1 MSFTWVPYYK
11 EFAEKLLQ
19 YQENRTNLCRLIY
32 DHEDELLIN
41 YLHDEGGKDD
51 RFTDIDPF
59 TTFGLFNRGISMK
72 NRVSSAALFKRLLN
86 ISADVPSDFDGV
98 PILNNQK
105 SHFFGFRPDRKPDD
119 IENLWRLFVKV
130 VKKEDFENE
139 YNALLGQFLI
149 GVNITMALFW
159 VRPEDFLAFD
169 SSNRAYMKAR
179 YGIVLPNRVPAYSAY
194 MSILNDIKK
203 KMKEGV
209 IKEKTFCELSANAYN
224 GALNGV
230 GQTRYDDIVGIWRR
244 RKNIVLHGAPGTG
257 KTYDVPELAV
267 RLCDP
272 RFMSKGR
279 NREEIVNRYNQLKDD
294 GRLMFTTFHQSLDYE
309 DWIEGLRPVVN
320 EASQVTYEIENGVFK
335 RLCEAAERSK
345 LEGNQYGISSES
357 DVWKVSLKRT
367 GDNDVRKDCMEKGY
381 IRIGWDEYGTDIS
394 DETDGSSRNDKG
406 KKILDAYINRMKVGD
421 IVMSCYSSK
430 EIDAIGVITDDYRY
444 DESLPAYKRIRPV
457 HWLIK
462 GKRENIVETNGG
474 KEMVESTVYR
484 LKSIHVEDVEAIL
497 EKYGVF
503 IEQKEDDKPYVMV
516 IDELNRGNVSKV
528 FGELITLLEAD
539 KRKGSKNEESVK
551 LPYSK
556 KTFHV
561 PDNVYL
567 IATMNTADRSLGSL
581 DYAIRR
587 RFAFITERPIGLA
600 GDRFNAEL
608 FEKVSRLFVK
618 NFDEYKA
625 SGWDATMRLL
635 PADTLCDEYKPEDV
649 WIGHSYFLM
658 RDEEGVDNTR
668 ERILY
673 ELIPLL
679 EEYVRDGVLT
689 ADAQAVI
696 DELYKQATAS

>member
-19 YQENRTNLCRLIY
+19 YQENRADLCRLIY
-32 DHEDELLIN
+32 DYEDELLIN

-59 TTFGLFNRGISMK
+59 TTFGLFNRGISKK
-72 NRVSSAALFKRLLN
+72 NRASSAALFKRLLN

-105 SHFFGFRPDRKPDD
+105 SHFFGFRQDRKPDD

-169 SSNRAYMKAR
+169 SSNRAYMKRR
-179 YGIVLPNRVPAYSAY
+179 YGIVLPNRAPAYSAY

-203 KMKEGV
+203 KMKEDV

-224 GALNGV
+224 GALNGA

-257 KTYDVPELAV
+257 KTYDIPELAV

-272 RFMSKGR
+272 SFMSKGR
-279 NREEIVNRYNQLKDD
+279 SREEIVKRYNQLKDD
-294 GRLMFTTFHQSLDYE
+294 ERLTFTTFHQSLDYE

-320 EASQVTYEIENGVFK
+320 ETSQVTYEIENGVFK

-345 LEGNQYGISSES
+345 LDGNQYGISSES

-367 GDNDVRKDCMEKGY
+367 GDNDVRKDCMEKDY
-381 IRIGWDEYGTDIS
+381 IRIGWDEYGADLS

-406 KKILDAYINRMKVGD
+406 KKILDAYINKMKVGD

-430 EIDAIGVITDDYRY
+430 EIDAIGVITGEYRY

-484 LKSIHVEDVEAIL
+484 LKSIHVDDVEAIL

-503 IEQKEDDKPYVMV
+503 IEQKKDDKPYVMV

-556 KTFHV
+556 KSFHV

-587 RFAFITERPIGLA
+587 RFAFISERPIGLA
-600 GDRFNAEL
+600 DDRFNAEL

-618 NFDEYKA
+618 NFDAYKA

-635 PADTLCDEYKPEDV
+635 PAETLCDEYKPEDV

-658 RDEEGVDNTR
+658 QDEEGVDNSR

-689 ADAQAVI
+689 ADAQEVI
-696 DELYKQATAS
+696 DELYKQATA

>member
-19 YQENRTNLCRLIY
+19 YQEDRASLCRLIY

-59 TTFGLFNRGISMK
+59 TTFGLFNRGISKK

-98 PILNNQK
+98 PLLNNQK

-139 YNALLGQFLI
+139 YNVLLGQFLI

-169 SSNRAYMKAR
+169 SSNRAYMKGR
-179 YGIVLPNRVPAYSAY
+179 YGIVLPNRAPAYSAY

-203 KMKEGV
+203 KMKEGI

-224 GALNGV
+224 GAMNGA

-272 RFMSKGR
+272 RFMSNGR
-279 NREEIVNRYNQLKDD
+279 SREEIVNRYNQLKDD

-345 LEGNQYGISSES
+345 LEGNQYGISSDS

-367 GDNDVRKDCMEKGY
+367 GDNDVRKDCMENDY
-381 IRIGWDEYGTDIS
+381 IRIGWDEYGDDIP

-406 KKILDAYINRMKVGD
+406 KKILNAYINKMKVGD

-462 GKRENIVETNGG
+462 GKRENIVERNGG

-503 IEQKEDDKPYVMV
+503 IEQEKDDKPYVMV

-556 KTFHV
+556 KSFHV

-587 RFAFITERPIGLA
+587 RFAFIAERPIGLE

-635 PADTLCDEYKPEDV
+635 PADTLSDEYRPEDV

-673 ELIPLL
+673 EVIPLL

-689 ADAQAVI
+689 ADAQGVI
-696 DELYKQATAS
+696 DELYKQATA

>member
-11 EFAEKLLQ
+11 EFADKLLQ

-51 RFTDIDPF
+51 KITDIDPF

-98 PILNNQK
+98 PLLNNQK

-169 SSNRAYMKAR
+169 SSNRAYMKGR
-179 YGIVLPNRVPAYSAY
+179 YGIVLPNRAPAYSAY

-224 GALNGV
+224 GAMNGA

-279 NREEIVNRYNQLKDD
+279 SREEIVNRYNQLKDD
-294 GRLMFTTFHQSLDYE
+294 ERLTFTTFHQSLDYE

-367 GDNDVRKDCMEKGY
+367 GDNDVRKDCMEKDY
-381 IRIGWDEYGTDIS
+381 IRIGWDEYGDDIS
-394 DETDGSSRNDKG
+394 DETDDSSRNDKG
-406 KKILDAYINRMKVGD
+406 KKILNAYINEMKVGD

-430 EIDAIGVITDDYRY
+430 EIDAIGVITGDYRY

-503 IEQKEDDKPYVMV
+503 IEQEKDDKPYVMV

-556 KTFHV
+556 KSFHV

-587 RFAFITERPIGLA
+587 RFAFIAERPIGLED
-600 GDRFNAEL
+600 DRFNAEL

-635 PADTLCDEYKPEDV
+635 PADTLSDEYRPEDV

-658 RDEEGVDNTR
+658 QDEEGVDNTH

-696 DELYKQATAS
+696 DELYKQATA

>member
-19 YQENRTNLCRLIY
+19 YQENRADLCRLIY
-32 DHEDELLIN
+32 DYEDELLIN

-59 TTFGLFNRGISMK
+59 TTFGLFNRGISKK
-72 NRVSSAALFKRLLN
+72 NRASSAALFKRLLN

-105 SHFFGFRPDRKPDD
+105 SHFFGFRQDRKPDD

-169 SSNRAYMKAR
+169 SSNRAYMKGR
-179 YGIVLPNRVPAYSAY
+179 YGIVLPNRAPAYSAY

-203 KMKEGV
+203 KMKEDV

-224 GALNGV
+224 GALNGA
-230 GQTRYDDIVGIWRR
+230 GQTRYDDIVSIWRR

-257 KTYDVPELAV
+257 KTYDIPELAV

-272 RFMSKGR
+272 SFMSKGR
-279 NREEIVNRYNQLKDD
+279 NREEIVKRYNQLKDD
-294 GRLMFTTFHQSLDYE
+294 ERLTFTTFHQSLDYE
-309 DWIEGLRPVVN
+309 DWIEGLRPVVD
-320 EASQVTYEIENGVFK
+320 ETSQVTYEIEDGVFK

-345 LEGNQYGISSES
+345 LEGNQYGISSKS

-367 GDNDVRKDCMEKGY
+367 GDNDVRKDCMENGY
-381 IRIGWDEYGTDIS
+381 IRIGWDECGDDIS
-394 DETDGSSRNDKG
+394 DETDGSIRNDKG
-406 KKILDAYINRMKVGD
+406 KLILDAYINKMKVGD

-430 EIDAIGVITDDYRY
+430 EIDAIGVITGEYRY

-556 KTFHV
+556 KSFHV

-587 RFAFITERPIGLA
+587 RFAFIAERPIGLED
-600 GDRFNAEL
+600 DRFNAEL

-618 NFDEYKA
+618 NFDAYKA

-635 PADTLCDEYKPEDV
+635 PADTLSDEYKPEDV

-658 RDEEGVDNTR
+658 QDEEGVDNSR

-696 DELYKQATAS
+696 DELYKQATA

>member
-19 YQENRTNLCRLIY
+19 FQEDRASLCRLIY

-51 RFTDIDPF
+51 KFTDIDPF

-98 PILNNQK
+98 PLLNNQK

-169 SSNRAYMKAR
+169 SSNRAYMKGR
-179 YGIVLPNRVPAYSAY
+179 YGIVLPNRAPAYSAY

-224 GALNGV
+224 GAMNGA

-257 KTYDVPELAV
+257 KTYDVPELTV

-272 RFMSKGR
+272 SFMSNGR
-279 NREEIVNRYNQLKDD
+279 SREEIVNRYNQLKDD
-294 GRLMFTTFHQSLDYE
+294 GCLMFTTFHQSLDYE

-345 LEGNQYGISSES
+345 LVGNQYGITSES

-367 GDNDVRKDCMEKGY
+367 GDNDVRKDCMENDY
-381 IRIGWDEYGTDIS
+381 IRIGWDEYGDEIL
-394 DETDGSSRNDKG
+394 DETDDSSRNDKG
-406 KKILDAYINRMKVGD
+406 KQILNAYINEMKVGD

-430 EIDAIGVITDDYRY
+430 EIDAIGVITGDYRY
-444 DESLPAYKRIRPV
+444 DDSLPAYKRIRPV

-462 GKRENIVETNGG
+462 GKRENIVETNDG

-484 LKSIHVEDVEAIL
+484 LRSISVEDVEAIL

-503 IEQKEDDKPYVMV
+503 IEQEKDDKPYVMV

-539 KRKGSKNEESVK
+539 KRKGCKNEESVK

-556 KTFHV
+556 KSFHV

-587 RFAFITERPIGLA
+587 RFAFIAERPIGLED
-600 GDRFNAEL
+600 DRFNAEL

-673 ELIPLL
+673 EVIPLL

-689 ADAQAVI
+689 ADTQVVI
-696 DELYKQATAS
+696 DELYKQATA

>member
-19 YQENRTNLCRLIY
+19 YQENRVDLCRLIY

-51 RFTDIDPF
+51 KITDIDPF
-59 TTFGLFNRGISMK
+59 TTFGLFNRGISKK

-86 ISADVPSDFDGV
+86 ISAEVPSDFDGV
-98 PILNNQK
+98 PLLNNQK
-105 SHFFGFRPDRKPDD
+105 SHFFGFRPDRKPGD

-130 VKKEDFENE
+130 VKKENFENE

-169 SSNRAYMKAR
+169 SSNRAYMKER
-179 YGIVLPNRVPAYSAY
+179 YGIVLPNRAPAYSAY

-224 GALNGV
+224 RALNGAE
-230 GQTRYDDIVGIWRR
+230 QTRYDDIVGIWRR

-272 RFMSKGR
+272 RFMSNGR
-279 NREEIVNRYNQLKDD
+279 SREEIVNRYNQLKDD

-320 EASQVTYEIENGVFK
+320 ETSQVTYEIENGVFK

-345 LEGNQYGISSES
+345 LEGNQYGISPDA

-367 GDNDVRKDCMEKGY
+367 GDNDVRKDCMENDY
-381 IRIGWDEYGTDIS
+381 IRIGWDEYGDEIS
-394 DETDGSSRNDKG
+394 DETDWSICNGKG
-406 KKILDAYINRMKVGD
+406 KQILDAYVNKMKVGD

-444 DESLPAYKRIRPV
+444 DESLSAYKRIRPV

-484 LKSIHVEDVEAIL
+484 LRSISLGDVEAIL

-503 IEQKEDDKPYVMV
+503 IELEKDDKPYVMV

-556 KTFHV
+556 KSFHV

-587 RFAFITERPIGLA
+587 RFAFIAERPIGLED
-600 GDRFNAEL
+600 DRFNAEL

-673 ELIPLL
+673 EVIPLL

-689 ADAQAVI
+689 ADAQVVI
-696 DELYKQATAS
+696 DELYKQATA

>member
-19 YQENRTNLCRLIY
+19 YQEDRASLCRLIY

-59 TTFGLFNRGISMK
+59 TTFGLFNRGISKK

-98 PILNNQK
+98 PLLNNQK

-139 YNALLGQFLI
+139 YNVLLGQFLI

-169 SSNRAYMKAR
+169 SSNRAYMKGR
-179 YGIVLPNRVPAYSAY
+179 YGIVLPNRAPAYSAY

-203 KMKEGV
+203 KMKEGI

-224 GALNGV
+224 GAMNGA

-272 RFMSKGR
+272 RFMSNGR
-279 NREEIVNRYNQLKDD
+279 SREEIVKRYNQLKDD
-294 GRLMFTTFHQSLDYE
+294 GRLTFTTFHQSLDYE

-320 EASQVTYEIENGVFK
+320 ETSQVTYEIENGVFK

-345 LEGNQYGISSES
+345 LEGNQYGISPDA

-381 IRIGWDEYGTDIS
+381 IRIGWDAYGDDIS
-394 DETDGSSRNDKG
+394 DETDWSIRNEKG
-406 KKILDAYINRMKVGD
+406 KQILDAYVNKMKVGD

-474 KEMVESTVYR
+474 KEMVESTVYH
-484 LKSIHVEDVEAIL
+484 LNSISLEDVEAIL

-503 IEQKEDDKPYVMV
+503 IEQEKDDKPYVMV

-556 KTFHV
+556 KSFHV

-587 RFAFITERPIGLA
+587 RFAFIAERPIGLA
-600 GDRFNAEL
+600 DDRFNAEL

-658 RDEEGVDNTR
+658 QDEEGVDNTR

-696 DELYKQATAS
+696 DELYKQATA

>member
-19 YQENRTNLCRLIY
+19 YQENRLDLCRLIY

-51 RFTDIDPF
+51 KFTDIDPF
-59 TTFGLFNRGISMK
+59 TTFGLFNRGISKK

-98 PILNNQK
+98 PLLNNQK

-169 SSNRAYMKAR
+169 SSNRAYMKGR
-179 YGIVLPNRVPAYSAY
+179 YGIVLPNRAPAYSAY

-224 GALNGV
+224 GAMNGA

-257 KTYDVPELAV
+257 KTYDIPELAV

-272 RFMSKGR
+272 SFMSMGR
-279 NREEIVNRYNQLKDD
+279 SREEIVKRYNQLKDD
-294 GRLMFTTFHQSLDYE
+294 ERLTFTTFHQSLDYE

-320 EASQVTYEIENGVFK
+320 ETSQVTYEIEDGVFK

-345 LEGNQYGISSES
+345 LEGNQYGISPDA

-367 GDNDVRKDCMEKGY
+367 GDNDVRKDCMENGY
-381 IRIGWDEYGTDIS
+381 IRIGWDEYGDEIS

-406 KKILDAYINRMKVGD
+406 KKILNAYINKMKEGD

-484 LKSIHVEDVEAIL
+484 LKSISLEDVEAIL

-503 IEQKEDDKPYVMV
+503 IEQEKDDKPYVMV

-556 KTFHV
+556 KSFHV

-587 RFAFITERPIGLA
+587 RFAFISERPIGLVD
-600 GDRFNAEL
+600 DRFNAEL

-618 NFDEYKA
+618 NFDAYKA

-658 RDEEGVDNTR
+658 QDEEGVDNTR

-673 ELIPLL
+673 EVIPLL

-689 ADAQAVI
+689 ADAQVVI
-696 DELYKQATAS
+696 DKLYKQATA

>member
-1 MSFTWVPYYK
+1 M
-11 EFAEKLLQ
+11 
-19 YQENRTNLCRLIY
+19 CRLIY

-51 RFTDIDPF
+51 KITDIDPF
-59 TTFGLFNRGISMK
+59 TTFGLFNRGISKK
-72 NRVSSAALFKRLLN
+72 NRASSAALFKRLLN

-169 SSNRAYMKAR
+169 SSNRAYMKRR
-179 YGIVLPNRVPAYSAY
+179 YGIVLPNRAPAYSAY

-224 GALNGV
+224 GALNGAE
-230 GQTRYDDIVGIWRR
+230 QTRYDDIVGIWRR

-257 KTYDVPELAV
+257 KTYDIPELAV

-272 RFMSKGR
+272 SFMSKGR
-279 NREEIVNRYNQLKDD
+279 SREEIVKRYNQLKDD
-294 GRLMFTTFHQSLDYE
+294 ERLTFTTFHQSLDYE

-320 EASQVTYEIENGVFK
+320 ETSQVTYEIEDGVFK

-345 LEGNQYGISSES
+345 LEGNQYGISPDA

-381 IRIGWDEYGTDIS
+381 IRIGWDEYGADVS

-406 KKILDAYINRMKVGD
+406 KKILDAYVNKMKVGD

-430 EIDAIGVITDDYRY
+430 EIDAIGVITGDYRY

-484 LKSIHVEDVEAIL
+484 LKSIHVDDVKTIL

-503 IEQKEDDKPYVMV
+503 IEQEKDDKPYVMV

-556 KTFHV
+556 KSFHV

-587 RFAFITERPIGLA
+587 RFAFIAERPIGLA

-618 NFDEYKA
+618 NFDAYKA

-658 RDEEGVDNTR
+658 RDEEGVDNSR

-696 DELYKQATAS
+696 NELYKQATA

>member
-98 PILNNQK
+98 PLLNNQK
-105 SHFFGFRPDRKPDD
+105 SHFFGFRPDRKPGD

-130 VKKEDFENE
+130 VKQEDFENE

-169 SSNRAYMKAR
+169 SSNRAYMKRR
-179 YGIVLPNRVPAYSAY
+179 YGIVLPNRAPVYSAY

-224 GALNGV
+224 GALNGAEH
-230 GQTRYDDIVGIWRR
+230 TRYDDIVGIWRR

-257 KTYDVPELAV
+257 KTYDIPELAV

-272 RFMSKGR
+272 SFMSMGR
-279 NREEIVNRYNQLKDD
+279 SREEIVKRYNQLKDD
-294 GRLMFTTFHQSLDYE
+294 ERLTFTTFHQSLDYE
-309 DWIEGLRPVVN
+309 DWIEGLRPVVD
-320 EASQVTYEIENGVFK
+320 ETSQVTYEIEDGVFK

-345 LEGNQYGISSES
+345 LEGNQYGISPDA

-367 GDNDVRKDCMEKGY
+367 GDNDVRKDCMENDY
-381 IRIGWDEYGTDIS
+381 IRIGWDEYGDEIS
-394 DETDGSSRNDKG
+394 DETDGGSRNDKG
-406 KKILDAYINRMKVGD
+406 KKILNAYINKMKVGD

-430 EIDAIGVITDDYRY
+430 EIDAIGVIMDDYRY

-484 LKSIHVEDVEAIL
+484 LKSIHVDDVKTIL

-556 KTFHV
+556 KSFHV

-587 RFAFITERPIGLA
+587 RFAFIAERPIGLED
-600 GDRFNAEL
+600 DRFNAEL

-618 NFDEYKA
+618 NFDAYKA

-658 RDEEGVDNTR
+658 QDEEGVDNSR

-696 DELYKQATAS
+696 DELYKQATA

>member
-19 YQENRTNLCRLIY
+19 YQENRSDLCRLIY

-59 TTFGLFNRGISMK
+59 TTFGLFNRGISKK
-72 NRVSSAALFKRLLN
+72 NRASSAALFKRLLN

-169 SSNRAYMKAR
+169 SSNRAYMKRR
-179 YGIVLPNRVPAYSAY
+179 YGIVLPNRAPAYSAY

-224 GALNGV
+224 GALYGAE
-230 GQTRYDDIVGIWRR
+230 QTRYDDIVGIWRR

-257 KTYDVPELAV
+257 KTYDIPELAV

-272 RFMSKGR
+272 SFMSNGR
-279 NREEIVNRYNQLKDD
+279 SREEIVKRYNQLKDD
-294 GRLMFTTFHQSLDYE
+294 ERLTFTTFHQSLDYE
-309 DWIEGLRPVVN
+309 DWIEGLRPVVD
-320 EASQVTYEIENGVFK
+320 ETSQVTYEIEDGVFK

-345 LEGNQYGISSES
+345 LEGNQYGISPDA

-381 IRIGWDEYGTDIS
+381 IRIGWDEYGDDIS
-394 DETDGSSRNDKG
+394 DETDGSSRNEKG
-406 KKILDAYINRMKVGD
+406 KQILNAYINKMKVGD

-474 KEMVESTVYR
+474 KEMVESTVYH
-484 LKSIHVEDVEAIL
+484 LNSISLEDVEAIL

-503 IEQKEDDKPYVMV
+503 IEQEKDDKPYVMV

-556 KTFHV
+556 KSFHV

-587 RFAFITERPIGLA
+587 RFAFISERPIGLED
-600 GDRFNAEL
+600 DRFNTEL

-618 NFDEYKA
+618 NFDAYKA

-635 PADTLCDEYKPEDV
+635 PADTLSDEYKPEDV

-658 RDEEGVDNTR
+658 QDEEGVDTSR

-696 DELYKQATAS
+696 DELYKQATA

>member
-19 YQENRTNLCRLIY
+19 YQENRADLCRLIY
-32 DHEDELLIN
+32 DYEDELLIN

-59 TTFGLFNRGISMK
+59 TTFGLFNRGISKK
-72 NRVSSAALFKRLLN
+72 NRASSAALFKRLLN

-105 SHFFGFRPDRKPDD
+105 SHFFGFRQDRKPYD

-169 SSNRAYMKAR
+169 SSNRAYMKRR
-179 YGIVLPNRVPAYSAY
+179 YGIVLPNRAPVYSAY

-203 KMKEGV
+203 KMKEDV

-224 GALNGV
+224 GALNGA
-230 GQTRYDDIVGIWRR
+230 GQTRYDEIVGIWRR

-257 KTYDVPELAV
+257 KTYDIPELAV

-272 RFMSKGR
+272 SFMSKGR
-279 NREEIVNRYNQLKDD
+279 SREEIVKRYNQLKDD
-294 GRLMFTTFHQSLDYE
+294 ERLTFTTFHQSLDYE

-320 EASQVTYEIENGVFK
+320 ETSQVTYEIENGVFK

-345 LEGNQYGISSES
+345 LEGNQYGISPDA

-367 GDNDVRKDCMEKGY
+367 GDNDVRKDCMENDY
-381 IRIGWDEYGTDIS
+381 IRIGWDEYGDEIS
-394 DETDGSSRNDKG
+394 DETDGGNRNDKG
-406 KKILDAYINRMKVGD
+406 KKILNAYINKMKVGD

-430 EIDAIGVITDDYRY
+430 EIDAIGVITGEYRY

-556 KTFHV
+556 KSFHV

-587 RFAFITERPIGLA
+587 RFAFISERPIGLA
-600 GDRFNAEL
+600 DDRFNAEL

-635 PADTLCDEYKPEDV
+635 PADTLSDEYKPEDV

-658 RDEEGVDNTR
+658 QDEEGVDNSR

-696 DELYKQATAS
+696 DGLYKQATA

>member
-19 YQENRTNLCRLIY
+19 YQENRADLCRLIY
-32 DHEDELLIN
+32 DYEDELLIN

-59 TTFGLFNRGISMK
+59 TTFGLFNRGISKK
-72 NRVSSAALFKRLLN
+72 NRASSAALFKRLLN

-105 SHFFGFRPDRKPDD
+105 SHFFGFRQDRKPDD

-169 SSNRAYMKAR
+169 SSNRAYMKRR
-179 YGIVLPNRVPAYSAY
+179 YGIVLPNRAPVYSAY

-203 KMKEGV
+203 KMKEDV

-224 GALNGV
+224 GALNGAE
-230 GQTRYDDIVGIWRR
+230 QTRYDDIVGIWRR

-257 KTYDVPELAV
+257 KTYDIPELAV

-272 RFMSKGR
+272 SFMSKGR
-279 NREEIVNRYNQLKDD
+279 SREEIVKRYNQLKDD
-294 GRLMFTTFHQSLDYE
+294 ERLTFTTFHQSLDYE

-320 EASQVTYEIENGVFK
+320 ETSQVTYEIEDGVFK

-345 LEGNQYGISSES
+345 LEGNQYGISSKS

-367 GDNDVRKDCMEKGY
+367 GDNDVRKDCMENDY
-381 IRIGWDEYGTDIS
+381 IRIGWDEYGDDVS
-394 DETDGSSRNDKG
+394 DETDGSIRNDKG
-406 KKILDAYINRMKVGD
+406 KLILDAYINKMKVGD

-484 LKSIHVEDVEAIL
+484 LKSIHVDDVKTIL

-503 IEQKEDDKPYVMV
+503 IEQEKDDKPYVMV

-556 KTFHV
+556 KSFHV

-587 RFAFITERPIGLA
+587 RFAFISERPIGLA
-600 GDRFNAEL
+600 GDRFNTEL

-618 NFDEYKA
+618 NFDAYKA

-635 PADTLCDEYKPEDV
+635 PADTLSDEYKPEDV

-658 RDEEGVDNTR
+658 RDEEGVDNSR

-689 ADAQAVI
+689 ADAQEVI
-696 DELYKQATAS
+696 DELYKQATA

>member
-19 YQENRTNLCRLIY
+19 YQENRASLCRLIY

-98 PILNNQK
+98 PLLNNQK

-169 SSNRAYMKAR
+169 SSNRAYMKRR
-179 YGIVLPNRVPAYSAY
+179 YGIVLPNRAPAYSAY

-224 GALNGV
+224 GALNGAE
-230 GQTRYDDIVGIWRR
+230 QTRYDDIVGIWRR

-257 KTYDVPELAV
+257 KTYDIPELAV

-272 RFMSKGR
+272 SFMSKGR
-279 NREEIVNRYNQLKDD
+279 SREEIVKRYNQLKDD
-294 GRLMFTTFHQSLDYE
+294 ERLTFTTFHQSLDYE

-320 EASQVTYEIENGVFK
+320 ETSQVTYEIENGVFK

-345 LEGNQYGISSES
+345 LEGNQYGISSKS

-367 GDNDVRKDCMEKGY
+367 GDNDVRKDCMENDY
-381 IRIGWDEYGTDIS
+381 IRIGWDEYGDDVS
-394 DETDGSSRNDKG
+394 DETDGSIRNDKG
-406 KKILDAYINRMKVGD
+406 KLILDAYINKMKVGD

-462 GKRENIVETNGG
+462 GKRENIVERNGG
-474 KEMVESTVYR
+474 KEMVKSTVYH
-484 LKSIHVEDVEAIL
+484 LNSISLEDVEAIL

-556 KTFHV
+556 KSFHV

-587 RFAFITERPIGLA
+587 RFAFIAERPIGLA
-600 GDRFNAEL
+600 DDKFNAEL

-635 PADTLCDEYKPEDV
+635 PADTLSDEYRPEDV

-658 RDEEGVDNTR
+658 QDEEGVDNSR

-673 ELIPLL
+673 EVIPLL

-689 ADAQAVI
+689 ADAQVVI
-696 DELYKQATAS
+696 DELYKQATA

>member
-19 YQENRTNLCRLIY
+19 YQENRADLCRLIY
-32 DHEDELLIN
+32 DYEDELLIN

-59 TTFGLFNRGISMK
+59 TTFGLFNRGISKK
-72 NRVSSAALFKRLLN
+72 NRASSAALFKRLLN

-105 SHFFGFRPDRKPDD
+105 SHFFGFRQDRKPDD

-169 SSNRAYMKAR
+169 SSNRAYMKRR
-179 YGIVLPNRVPAYSAY
+179 YGIVLPNRAPVYSAY

-203 KMKEGV
+203 KMKEDV

-224 GALNGV
+224 GALNGA

-257 KTYDVPELAV
+257 KTYDIPELAV

-272 RFMSKGR
+272 SFMSKGR
-279 NREEIVNRYNQLKDD
+279 SREEIVKRYNQLKDD
-294 GRLMFTTFHQSLDYE
+294 ERLTFTTFHQSLDYE

-320 EASQVTYEIENGVFK
+320 ETSQVTYEIEDGVFK
-335 RLCEAAERSK
+335 NLCEAAERSK
-345 LEGNQYGISSES
+345 LEGNQYGISPDA
-357 DVWKVSLKRT
+357 DVWKVSLKQT
-367 GDNDVRKDCMEKGY
+367 GDNDVRKDCMENDY
-381 IRIGWDEYGTDIS
+381 IRIGWDEYGADIS
-394 DETDGSSRNDKG
+394 DETDGGSRNDKG
-406 KKILDAYINRMKVGD
+406 KKILNAYINNMKVGD

-430 EIDAIGVITDDYRY
+430 EIDAIGVITGKYRY

-462 GKRENIVETNGG
+462 GKRENIVERNDG

-484 LKSIHVEDVEAIL
+484 LRSISLGDVEAIL

-503 IEQKEDDKPYVMV
+503 IEQEKYDKPYVMV

-556 KTFHV
+556 KSFHV

-587 RFAFITERPIGLA
+587 RFAFIAERPIGLA
-600 GDRFNAEL
+600 DDRFNAEL

-658 RDEEGVDNTR
+658 QDEEGVDNTR

-689 ADAQAVI
+689 ADAQEVI
-696 DELYKQATAS
+696 DELYKQATA

>member
-98 PILNNQK
+98 PLLNNQK

-130 VKKEDFENE
+130 VKQEEFENE

-159 VRPEDFLAFD
+159 VRPEEFLAFD
-169 SSNRAYMKAR
+169 SSNRAYMKRR
-179 YGIVLPNRVPAYSAY
+179 YGIVLPNRAPAYSAY

-224 GALNGV
+224 GALNGAE
-230 GQTRYDDIVGIWRR
+230 QTRYDDIVGIWRR

-257 KTYDVPELAV
+257 KTYDIPELAV

-272 RFMSKGR
+272 SFMSKGR
-279 NREEIVNRYNQLKDD
+279 SREEIVKRYNQLKDD
-294 GRLMFTTFHQSLDYE
+294 ERLTFTTFHQSLDYE

-320 EASQVTYEIENGVFK
+320 ETSQVTYEIEDGVFK

-345 LEGNQYGISSES
+345 LEGNQYGISSKS

-367 GDNDVRKDCMEKGY
+367 GDNDVRKDCMENDY
-381 IRIGWDEYGTDIS
+381 IRIGWDEYGDDVS
-394 DETDGSSRNDKG
+394 DETDGSIRNDKG
-406 KKILDAYINRMKVGD
+406 KLILDAYINKMKVGD

-462 GKRENIVETNGG
+462 GKRENIVERNGG
-474 KEMVESTVYR
+474 KEMVESTVYH
-484 LKSIHVEDVEAIL
+484 LNSISLEDVEAIL

-503 IEQKEDDKPYVMV
+503 IEQEKDDKPYVMV

-556 KTFHV
+556 KSFHV

-587 RFAFITERPIGLA
+587 RFAFISERPIGLA
-600 GDRFNAEL
+600 DDRFNAEL

-618 NFDEYKA
+618 NFDAYKA

-658 RDEEGVDNTR
+658 QDEEGVDNSR

-696 DELYKQATAS
+696 DELYKQTTAS

>member
-19 YQENRTNLCRLIY
+19 YQEDRASLCRLIY

-98 PILNNQK
+98 PLLNNQK

-130 VKKEDFENE
+130 VKKENFENE

-169 SSNRAYMKAR
+169 SSNRAYMKRR
-179 YGIVLPNRVPAYSAY
+179 YGIVLPNRAPAYSAY

-224 GALNGV
+224 GALNGAE
-230 GQTRYDDIVGIWRR
+230 QTRYDDIVGIWRR

-257 KTYDVPELAV
+257 KTYDIPELAV

-272 RFMSKGR
+272 RFMSSGR
-279 NREEIVNRYNQLKDD
+279 SREEIVNRYNQLKDD

-345 LEGNQYGISSES
+345 LEGNQYGISSKS

-367 GDNDVRKDCMEKGY
+367 GDNDVRKDCMEKDY

-484 LKSIHVEDVEAIL
+484 LRSISLGDVEAIL

-556 KTFHV
+556 KSFHV

-587 RFAFITERPIGLA
+587 RFAFISERPIGLVD
-600 GDRFNAEL
+600 DRFNAEL

-618 NFDEYKA
+618 NFDAYKA

-635 PADTLCDEYKPEDV
+635 PADTLSDEYKPEDV

-658 RDEEGVDNTR
+658 QDEEGVDNSR

-696 DELYKQATAS
+696 DELYKQATA

>member
-19 YQENRTNLCRLIY
+19 YQEDRASLCRLIY
-32 DHEDELLIN
+32 GHEDELLIN

-59 TTFGLFNRGISMK
+59 TTFGLFNRGISKK

-98 PILNNQK
+98 PLLNNQK

-149 GVNITMALFW
+149 GVNITIALFW

-169 SSNRAYMKAR
+169 SSNRAYMKGR
-179 YGIVLPNRVPAYSAY
+179 YGIVLPNRAPAYSAY

-224 GALNGV
+224 GALNGA

-272 RFMSKGR
+272 RFMSNGR
-279 NREEIVNRYNQLKDD
+279 SREEIVNRYNQLKDD

-320 EASQVTYEIENGVFK
+320 EASQVTYEIEDGVFK

-345 LEGNQYGISSES
+345 LEGNQYGISPDA

-367 GDNDVRKDCMEKGY
+367 GDNDVRKDCMENDY
-381 IRIGWDEYGTDIS
+381 IRIGWDEYGDEIS
-394 DETDGSSRNDKG
+394 DETDGGNRNDKG
-406 KKILDAYINRMKVGD
+406 KKILNAYINKMKVGD

-430 EIDAIGVITDDYRY
+430 EIDAIGVITGEYRY

-556 KTFHV
+556 KSFHV

-587 RFAFITERPIGLA
+587 RFAFIAERPIGLED
-600 GDRFNAEL
+600 DRFNAEL

-618 NFDEYKA
+618 NFDAYKA

-635 PADTLCDEYKPEDV
+635 PADTLSDEYKPEDV

-658 RDEEGVDNTR
+658 QDEEGVDNSR

-696 DELYKQATAS
+696 DELYKQATA

>member
-105 SHFFGFRPDRKPDD
+105 SHFFGFRQDRKPGD

-169 SSNRAYMKAR
+169 SSNRAYMKER
-179 YGIVLPNRVPAYSAY
+179 YGIVLPNRAPAYSAY

-257 KTYDVPELAV
+257 KTYDIPELAV

-272 RFMSKGR
+272 RFMSNGR
-279 NREEIVNRYNQLKDD
+279 SREEIVNRYNQL
-294 GRLMFTTFHQSLDYE
+294 
-309 DWIEGLRPVVN
+309 
-320 EASQVTYEIENGVFK
+320 
-335 RLCEAAERSK
+335 
-345 LEGNQYGISSES
+345 
-357 DVWKVSLKRT
+357 KVSLKRT
-367 GDNDVRKDCMEKGY
+367 GDNDVRKDCMENDY

-406 KKILDAYINRMKVGD
+406 KQILDAYVNKMKVGD

-430 EIDAIGVITDDYRY
+430 EIDAIGVITGEYRY

-556 KTFHV
+556 KSFHV

-587 RFAFITERPIGLA
+587 RFAFIAERPIGLED
-600 GDRFNAEL
+600 DRFNAEL

-618 NFDEYKA
+618 NFDAYKA
-625 SGWDATMRLL
+625 SGWDASMRLL
-635 PADTLCDEYKPEDV
+635 PADTLSDEYRPEDV

-658 RDEEGVDNTR
+658 QDEEGVDNTR

-696 DELYKQATAS
+696 DELYKQATA

>member
-19 YQENRTNLCRLIY
+19 YQENRASLCRLIY

-98 PILNNQK
+98 PLLNNQK

-169 SSNRAYMKAR
+169 SSNRAYMKGR
-179 YGIVLPNRVPAYSAY
+179 YGIVLPNRAPAYSAY

-209 IKEKTFCELSANAYN
+209 IMEKTFCELSANAYN
-224 GALNGV
+224 GAMNGA

-257 KTYDVPELAV
+257 KTYDIPELAV

-272 RFMSKGR
+272 SFMSKGR
-279 NREEIVNRYNQLKDD
+279 NREEIFSRYNQLKDD
-294 GRLMFTTFHQSLDYE
+294 GRLTFTTFHQSLDYE

-345 LEGNQYGISSES
+345 LEGNQYGITSES

-367 GDNDVRKDCMEKGY
+367 GDNDVRKDCMENDY
-381 IRIGWDEYGTDIS
+381 IRIGWDEYGDEIS
-394 DETDGSSRNDKG
+394 DEKDDSSRNDKG
-406 KKILDAYINRMKVGD
+406 KQILNAYINEMKVGD

-430 EIDAIGVITDDYRY
+430 EIDAIGVITGDYRY
-444 DESLPAYKRIRPV
+444 DDSLPAYKRIRPV

-462 GKRENIVETNGG
+462 GKRENIVETNDG

-503 IEQKEDDKPYVMV
+503 IELEKDDKPYVMV

-556 KTFHV
+556 KSFHV

-587 RFAFITERPIGLA
+587 RFAFISERPIGLV

-618 NFDEYKA
+618 NFDAYKA

-658 RDEEGVDNTR
+658 QDEEGVDNSR

-696 DELYKQATAS
+696 DELYKQATA

>member
-19 YQENRTNLCRLIY
+19 YQENRLNLCRLIY

-51 RFTDIDPF
+51 KFTDIDPF
-59 TTFGLFNRGISMK
+59 TTFGLFNRGISKK
-72 NRVSSAALFKRLLN
+72 NRASSAALFKRLLN

-98 PILNNQK
+98 PLLNNQK

-169 SSNRAYMKAR
+169 SSNRAYMKGR
-179 YGIVLPNRVPAYSAY
+179 YGIVLPNRAPAYSAY

-224 GALNGV
+224 GALNGAE
-230 GQTRYDDIVGIWRR
+230 QTRYDDIVGIWRR

-257 KTYDVPELAV
+257 KTYDIPELAV

-272 RFMSKGR
+272 SFMSKGR
-279 NREEIVNRYNQLKDD
+279 SREEIVKRYNQLKDD
-294 GRLMFTTFHQSLDYE
+294 ERLTFTTFHQSLDYE

-320 EASQVTYEIENGVFK
+320 ETSQVTYEIEDGVFK

-345 LEGNQYGISSES
+345 LEGNQYGISSKS
-357 DVWKVSLKRT
+357 DVWKVSLKQT
-367 GDNDVRKDCMEKGY
+367 GDNDVRKDCMENDY
-381 IRIGWDEYGTDIS
+381 IRIGWDEYGDEIL
-394 DETDGSSRNDKG
+394 DETDGSSRNEKG
-406 KKILDAYINRMKVGD
+406 KLILDAYINKMKVGD

-430 EIDAIGVITDDYRY
+430 EIDAIGVITGDYRY

-462 GKRENIVETNGG
+462 GKRENIVETNDG
-474 KEMVESTVYR
+474 KEMVESTVYHLR
-484 LKSIHVEDVEAIL
+484 SISLGDVEAIL

-503 IEQKEDDKPYVMV
+503 IEQKEDDKPYIMV

-556 KTFHV
+556 KSFHV

-587 RFAFITERPIGLA
+587 RFAFIAERPIGLED
-600 GDRFNAEL
+600 DRFNAEL

-635 PADTLCDEYKPEDV
+635 PADTLSDEYRPEDV

-658 RDEEGVDNTR
+658 RDEKGVDNSH

-673 ELIPLL
+673 EVIPLL

-689 ADAQAVI
+689 ADAQGVI
-696 DELYKQATAS
+696 DELYKQATA

>member
-1 MSFTWVPYYK
+1 M
-11 EFAEKLLQ
+11 
-19 YQENRTNLCRLIY
+19 
-32 DHEDELLIN
+32 
-41 YLHDEGGKDD
+41 
-51 RFTDIDPF
+51 
-59 TTFGLFNRGISMK
+59 FNRGISTK
-72 NRVSSAALFKRLLN
+72 NRVSSAELFKRLLN

-105 SHFFGFRPDRKPDD
+105 SHFFGFRQDRKPGD

-169 SSNRAYMKAR
+169 SSNRAYMKER
-179 YGIVLPNRVPAYSAY
+179 YGIVLPNRAPAYSAY

-224 GALNGV
+224 GAMNGA

-272 RFMSKGR
+272 SFMSKGR

-294 GRLMFTTFHQSLDYE
+294 GRLTFTTFHQSLDYE

-367 GDNDVRKDCMEKGY
+367 GDNDVRKDCMEKDY
-381 IRIGWDEYGTDIS
+381 IRIGWDEYGDDIS
-394 DETDGSSRNDKG
+394 DETDDSSRNDKG
-406 KKILDAYINRMKVGD
+406 KKILNAYINEMKVGD

-462 GKRENIVETNGG
+462 GKRENIVERNGG
-474 KEMVESTVYR
+474 KEMVESTVYH
-484 LKSIHVEDVEAIL
+484 LNSISLEDVEAIL

-556 KTFHV
+556 KSFHV

-587 RFAFITERPIGLA
+587 RFAFISERPIGLED
-600 GDRFNAEL
+600 DRFNAEL

-618 NFDEYKA
+618 NFDAYKA

-635 PADTLCDEYKPEDV
+635 PADTLSDEYRPEDV

-658 RDEEGVDNTR
+658 QDEEGVDNTR

-673 ELIPLL
+673 EVIPLL

-696 DELYKQATAS
+696 DKLYKQATA

>member
-11 EFAEKLLQ
+11 EFAEKLLR
-19 YQENRTNLCRLIY
+19 YQEDRASLCRLIY

-59 TTFGLFNRGISMK
+59 TTFGLFNRGISKK
-72 NRVSSAALFKRLLN
+72 NRASSAALFKRLLN

-98 PILNNQK
+98 PLLNNQK
-105 SHFFGFRPDRKPDD
+105 SHFFGFRQDRKPGD

-169 SSNRAYMKAR
+169 SSNRAYMKGR
-179 YGIVLPNRVPAYSAY
+179 YGIVLPNRAPAYSAY

-224 GALNGV
+224 GALNGAE
-230 GQTRYDDIVGIWRR
+230 QTRYDDIVGIWRR

-257 KTYDVPELAV
+257 KTYDIPELAV

-272 RFMSKGR
+272 SFMSKGR
-279 NREEIVNRYNQLKDD
+279 SREEIVKRYNQLKDD
-294 GRLMFTTFHQSLDYE
+294 ERLTFTTFHQSLDYE
-309 DWIEGLRPVVN
+309 DWIEGLRPVVD
-320 EASQVTYEIENGVFK
+320 ETSQVTYEIEDGVFK

-345 LEGNQYGISSES
+345 LEGNQYGISPDA

-381 IRIGWDEYGTDIS
+381 IRIGWDEYGDEIS
-394 DETDGSSRNDKG
+394 DETDGGNRNDKG
-406 KKILDAYINRMKVGD
+406 KKILNAYINRMKVGD

-430 EIDAIGVITDDYRY
+430 EIDAIGVITGDYRY

-457 HWLIK
+457 RWLIK

-474 KEMVESTVYR
+474 KEMVESTVYH
-484 LKSIHVEDVEAIL
+484 LNSISLEDVEAIL

-503 IEQKEDDKPYVMV
+503 IELEKDDKPYVMV

-556 KTFHV
+556 KSFHV

-587 RFAFITERPIGLA
+587 RFAFIAERPIGLA
-600 GDRFNAEL
+600 DDRFNAEL

-635 PADTLCDEYKPEDV
+635 PADTLSDEYKPEDV

-658 RDEEGVDNTR
+658 RDEEGVDNSR

-696 DELYKQATAS
+696 DELYKQATA

>member
-19 YQENRTNLCRLIY
+19 YQEDRASLCRLIY

-169 SSNRAYMKAR
+169 SSNRSYMKGR
-179 YGIVLPNRVPAYSAY
+179 YGIVLPNRAPAYSAY

-224 GALNGV
+224 GAMNGA

-272 RFMSKGR
+272 RFMSNGR
-279 NREEIVNRYNQLKDD
+279 SREEIVNRYNQLKDD

-320 EASQVTYEIENGVFK
+320 ESSQVTYEIENGVFK

-345 LEGNQYGISSES
+345 LVGNQYGINSDS

-367 GDNDVRKDCMEKGY
+367 GDNDVRKDCMEKDY
-381 IRIGWDEYGTDIS
+381 IRIGWDEYGDDIS

-406 KKILDAYINRMKVGD
+406 KQILDAYVNKMKVGD

-430 EIDAIGVITDDYRY
+430 EIDAIGVITGDYRY

-503 IEQKEDDKPYVMV
+503 IEQEKDDKPYVMV

-556 KTFHV
+556 KSFHV

-587 RFAFITERPIGLA
+587 RFAFIAERPIGLED
-600 GDRFNAEL
+600 DRFNAEL

-635 PADTLCDEYKPEDV
+635 PADTLSDEYRPEDV

-658 RDEEGVDNTR
+658 QDEEGVDNSR

-696 DELYKQATAS
+696 DELYKQATA

>member
-1 MSFTWVPYYK
+1 
-11 EFAEKLLQ
+11 
-19 YQENRTNLCRLIY
+19 
-32 DHEDELLIN
+32 
-41 YLHDEGGKDD
+41 
-51 RFTDIDPF
+51 
-59 TTFGLFNRGISMK
+59 MK

-169 SSNRAYMKAR
+169 SSNRAYMKRR
-179 YGIVLPNRVPAYSAY
+179 YGIVLPNRAPAYSEY

-224 GALNGV
+224 GALNGAE
-230 GQTRYDDIVGIWRR
+230 QTRYDDIVGIWRR

-257 KTYDVPELAV
+257 KTYDIPELAV

-272 RFMSKGR
+272 SFMSMGR
-279 NREEIVNRYNQLKDD
+279 SREEIVNRYNQLKDD
-294 GRLMFTTFHQSLDYE
+294 ERLTFTTFHQSLDYE

-320 EASQVTYEIENGVFK
+320 ETSQVTYEIEDGVFK

-587 RFAFITERPIGLA
+587 RFAFIAERPIGLA

-696 DELYKQATAS
+696 DELYKQATA

>member
-11 EFAEKLLQ
+11 EFAEKLLR
-19 YQENRTNLCRLIY
+19 YQEDRASLCRLIY

-59 TTFGLFNRGISMK
+59 TTFGLFNRGISKK
-72 NRVSSAALFKRLLN
+72 NRASSAALFKRLLN

-98 PILNNQK
+98 PLLNNQK

-169 SSNRAYMKAR
+169 SSNRAYMKGR
-179 YGIVLPNRVPAYSAY
+179 YGIVLPNRAPAYSAY

-224 GALNGV
+224 GALNGA

-257 KTYDVPELAV
+257 KTYDIPELAV

-272 RFMSKGR
+272 SFMSKGR
-279 NREEIVNRYNQLKDD
+279 SREEIVKRYNQLKDD

-320 EASQVTYEIENGVFK
+320 EASQVTYEIEDGVFK

-367 GDNDVRKDCMEKGY
+367 GDNDVRKDCMEKDY
-381 IRIGWDEYGTDIS
+381 IRIGWDEYGDDIS
-394 DETDGSSRNDKG
+394 DETDGGIRNDKG
-406 KKILDAYINRMKVGD
+406 KQILDAYVNKMKVGD

-444 DESLPAYKRIRPV
+444 DDSLPAYKRIRPV

-484 LKSIHVEDVEAIL
+484 LKSIHVEDVETIL

-503 IEQKEDDKPYVMV
+503 IEQEKDDKPYVMV

-556 KTFHV
+556 KSFHV

-587 RFAFITERPIGLA
+587 RFAFIAERPIGLED
-600 GDRFNAEL
+600 DRFNAEL

-635 PADTLCDEYKPEDV
+635 PADTLSDEYKPEDV

-658 RDEEGVDNTR
+658 RDEEGVDNSR

-696 DELYKQATAS
+696 DELYKQATA

>member
-19 YQENRTNLCRLIY
+19 YQEDRASLCRLIY

-98 PILNNQK
+98 PLLNNQK

-130 VKKEDFENE
+130 VKKENFENE

-169 SSNRAYMKAR
+169 SSNRAYMKRR
-179 YGIVLPNRVPAYSAY
+179 YGIVLPNRAPAYSAY

-224 GALNGV
+224 GALNGAE
-230 GQTRYDDIVGIWRR
+230 QTRYDDIVGIWRR

-257 KTYDVPELAV
+257 KTYDIPELAV

-272 RFMSKGR
+272 SFMSNGR
-279 NREEIVNRYNQLKDD
+279 SREEIVKRYNQLKDD
-294 GRLMFTTFHQSLDYE
+294 ERLTFTTFHQSLDYE

-320 EASQVTYEIENGVFK
+320 ETSQVTYEIEDGVFK

-345 LEGNQYGISSES
+345 LEGNQYGISPDA

-367 GDNDVRKDCMEKGY
+367 GDNDVRKDCMENDY
-381 IRIGWDEYGTDIS
+381 IRIGWDEYGDEIS
-394 DETDGSSRNDKG
+394 DETDGGNRNDKG
-406 KKILDAYINRMKVGD
+406 KKILNAYINKMKVGD

-430 EIDAIGVITDDYRY
+430 EIDAIGVITGEYRY

-556 KTFHV
+556 KSFHV

-587 RFAFITERPIGLA
+587 RFAFIAERPIGLA
-600 GDRFNAEL
+600 DDRFNAEL

-618 NFDEYKA
+618 NFDAYKA

-635 PADTLCDEYKPEDV
+635 PADTLSDEYKPEDV

-658 RDEEGVDNTR
+658 QDEEGVDNTR

-696 DELYKQATAS
+696 DELYKQATA

>member
-19 YQENRTNLCRLIY
+19 YQENRASLCRLIY

-98 PILNNQK
+98 PLLNNQK

-169 SSNRAYMKAR
+169 SSNRAYMKGR
-179 YGIVLPNRVPAYSAY
+179 YGIVLPNRAPAYSAY

-209 IKEKTFCELSANAYN
+209 IMEKTFCELSANAYN
-224 GALNGV
+224 GAMNGA

-257 KTYDVPELAV
+257 KTYDIPELAV

-272 RFMSKGR
+272 SFMSMGR
-279 NREEIVNRYNQLKDD
+279 CREEIVNRYNQLKDD
-294 GRLMFTTFHQSLDYE
+294 GRLTFTTFHQSLDYE

-367 GDNDVRKDCMEKGY
+367 GDNDVRKDCMENDY
-381 IRIGWDEYGTDIS
+381 IRIGWDEYGDDIP
-394 DETDGSSRNDKG
+394 DETDGGNRNDKG
-406 KKILDAYINRMKVGD
+406 KQILNAYINEMKVGD

-556 KTFHV
+556 KSFHV

-587 RFAFITERPIGLA
+587 RFAFIAERPIGLED
-600 GDRFNAEL
+600 DRFNAEL

-618 NFDEYKA
+618 NFDAYKA

-635 PADTLCDEYKPEDV
+635 PADTLSDEYKPEDV

-658 RDEEGVDNTR
+658 QDEEGVDNSR

-696 DELYKQATAS
+696 DELYKQATA

>member
-19 YQENRTNLCRLIY
+19 YQENRLNLCRLIY

-51 RFTDIDPF
+51 KFTDIDPF

-72 NRVSSAALFKRLLN
+72 NRASSAALFKRLLN

-98 PILNNQK
+98 PLLNNQK
-105 SHFFGFRPDRKPDD
+105 SHFFGFRPDRKPGD

-169 SSNRAYMKAR
+169 SSNRAYMKGR
-179 YGIVLPNRVPAYSAY
+179 YGIVLPNRAPAYSAY

-203 KMKEGV
+203 KMKEDV

-224 GALNGV
+224 GALNGA

-257 KTYDVPELAV
+257 KTYDIPELAV

-272 RFMSKGR
+272 SFMSKGR
-279 NREEIVNRYNQLKDD
+279 SREEIVKRYNQLKDD
-294 GRLMFTTFHQSLDYE
+294 ERLTFTTFHQSLDYE

-320 EASQVTYEIENGVFK
+320 ETSQVTYEIEDGVFK

-345 LEGNQYGISSES
+345 LEGNQYGISPDA

-381 IRIGWDEYGTDIS
+381 IRIGWDEYGDDIS

-406 KKILDAYINRMKVGD
+406 KKILNAYINKMKVGD

-430 EIDAIGVITDDYRY
+430 EIDAIGVITGEYWY

-484 LKSIHVEDVEAIL
+484 LKSIHVEDVKTIL

-503 IEQKEDDKPYVMV
+503 IEQEKDDKPYVMV

-556 KTFHV
+556 KSFHV

-587 RFAFITERPIGLA
+587 RFAFIAERPIGLV
-600 GDRFNAEL
+600 DNRFNAEL

-658 RDEEGVDNTR
+658 QDEEGVDNSR

-696 DELYKQATAS
+696 DELYKQATA

>member
-19 YQENRTNLCRLIY
+19 YQENRADLCRLIY
-32 DHEDELLIN
+32 DYEDELLIN

-59 TTFGLFNRGISMK
+59 TTFGLFNRGISKK
-72 NRVSSAALFKRLLN
+72 NRASSAALFKRLLN

-105 SHFFGFRPDRKPDD
+105 SHFFGFRQDRKPDD

-169 SSNRAYMKAR
+169 SSNRAYMKRR
-179 YGIVLPNRVPAYSAY
+179 YGIVLPNRAPVYSAY

-203 KMKEGV
+203 KMKEDV

-224 GALNGV
+224 GALNGAE
-230 GQTRYDDIVGIWRR
+230 QTRYDDIVGIWRR

-257 KTYDVPELAV
+257 KTYDIPELAV

-272 RFMSKGR
+272 SFMSKGR
-279 NREEIVNRYNQLKDD
+279 SREEIVKRYNQLKDD
-294 GRLMFTTFHQSLDYE
+294 ERLTFTTFHQSLDYE

-320 EASQVTYEIENGVFK
+320 ETSQVTYEIEDGVFK

-345 LEGNQYGISSES
+345 LEGNQYGISSKS

-367 GDNDVRKDCMEKGY
+367 GDNDVRKDCMENDN
-381 IRIGWDEYGTDIS
+381 IRIGWDEYGDDVS
-394 DETDGSSRNDKG
+394 DETDGSIRNDKG
-406 KKILDAYINRMKVGD
+406 KLILDAYINKMKVGD

-462 GKRENIVETNGG
+462 GKRENIVERNGG

-484 LKSIHVEDVEAIL
+484 LRSISLGDVEAIL

-503 IEQKEDDKPYVMV
+503 IEQEKDDKPYVMV

-556 KTFHV
+556 KSFHV

-587 RFAFITERPIGLA
+587 RFAFIAERPIGLA
-600 GDRFNAEL
+600 DNRFNAEL

-658 RDEEGVDNTR
+658 QDEEGVDNTR

-673 ELIPLL
+673 EVIPLL

-696 DELYKQATAS
+696 DELYKQATA

>member
-19 YQENRTNLCRLIY
+19 FQEDRASLCRLIY

-105 SHFFGFRPDRKPDD
+105 SHFFGFRPDRKPGD

-169 SSNRAYMKAR
+169 SSNRAYMKRR
-179 YGIVLPNRVPAYSAY
+179 YGIVLPNRAPAYSAY

-203 KMKEGV
+203 KMKKGV
-209 IKEKTFCELSANAYN
+209 IKKKTFCELSANAYN
-224 GALNGV
+224 GALNGAE
-230 GQTRYDDIVGIWRR
+230 QTRYDDIVGISRR

-257 KTYDVPELAV
+257 KTYDIPELAV

-272 RFMSKGR
+272 SFMSKGR
-279 NREEIVNRYNQLKDD
+279 SREEIVKRYNQLKDD
-294 GRLMFTTFHQSLDYE
+294 ERLTFTTFHQSLDYE

-320 EASQVTYEIENGVFK
+320 ETSQVTYEIENGVFK

-345 LEGNQYGISSES
+345 LEGNQYGISSKS

-381 IRIGWDEYGTDIS
+381 IRIGWDEYGDDVS
-394 DETDGSSRNDKG
+394 DETDGSIRNDKG
-406 KKILDAYINRMKVGD
+406 KLILDAYINKMKVGD

-430 EIDAIGVITDDYRY
+430 EIDAIGVITGEYQY

-503 IEQKEDDKPYVMV
+503 IEQEKDDKPYVMV

-556 KTFHV
+556 KSFHV

-587 RFAFITERPIGLA
+587 RFAFIAERPIGLED
-600 GDRFNAEL
+600 DRFNAEL

-635 PADTLCDEYKPEDV
+635 PADTLSDEYKPEDV

-658 RDEEGVDNTR
+658 QDEEGVDNTH

>member
-1 MSFTWVPYYK
+1 MV
-11 EFAEKLLQ
+11 
-19 YQENRTNLCRLIY
+19 
-32 DHEDELLIN
+32 DE
-41 YLHDEGGKDD
+41 
-51 RFTDIDPF
+51 T
-59 TTFGLFNRGISMK
+59 
-72 NRVSSAALFKRLLN
+72 
-86 ISADVPSDFDGV
+86 
-98 PILNNQK
+98 
-105 SHFFGFRPDRKPDD
+105 
-119 IENLWRLFVKV
+119 
-130 VKKEDFENE
+130 
-139 YNALLGQFLI
+139 
-149 GVNITMALFW
+149 
-159 VRPEDFLAFD
+159 
-169 SSNRAYMKAR
+169 
-179 YGIVLPNRVPAYSAY
+179 
-194 MSILNDIKK
+194 
-203 KMKEGV
+203 
-209 IKEKTFCELSANAYN
+209 
-224 GALNGV
+224 
-230 GQTRYDDIVGIWRR
+230 
-244 RKNIVLHGAPGTG
+244 
-257 KTYDVPELAV
+257 
-267 RLCDP
+267 
-272 RFMSKGR
+272 
-279 NREEIVNRYNQLKDD
+279 
-294 GRLMFTTFHQSLDYE
+294 
-309 DWIEGLRPVVN
+309 
-320 EASQVTYEIENGVFK
+320 SQVTYEIEDGVFK

-345 LEGNQYGISSES
+345 LEGNQYGISSKS

-367 GDNDVRKDCMEKGY
+367 GDNDVRKDCMENGY
-381 IRIGWDEYGTDIS
+381 IRIGWDECGDDIS
-394 DETDGSSRNDKG
+394 DETDGSIRNDKG
-406 KKILDAYINRMKVGD
+406 KLILDAYINKMKVGD

-430 EIDAIGVITDDYRY
+430 EIDAIGVITGEYRY

-556 KTFHV
+556 KSFHV

-587 RFAFITERPIGLA
+587 RFAFIAERPIGLED
-600 GDRFNAEL
+600 DRFNAEL

-618 NFDEYKA
+618 NFDAYKA

-635 PADTLCDEYKPEDV
+635 PADTLSDEYKPEDV

-658 RDEEGVDNTR
+658 QDEEGVDNSR

-696 DELYKQATAS
+696 DELYKQATA

>member
-19 YQENRTNLCRLIY
+19 YQEDRASLCRLIY

-59 TTFGLFNRGISMK
+59 TTFGLFNRGISKK

-98 PILNNQK
+98 PLLNNQK

-139 YNALLGQFLI
+139 YNVLLGQFLI

-169 SSNRAYMKAR
+169 SSNRAYMKGR
-179 YGIVLPNRVPAYSAY
+179 YGIVLPNRAPAYSAY

-203 KMKEGV
+203 KMKEGI

-224 GALNGV
+224 GAMNGA

-257 KTYDVPELAV
+257 KTYDIPELAV

-272 RFMSKGR
+272 SFMSKGR
-279 NREEIVNRYNQLKDD
+279 SREEIVKRYNQLKDD
-294 GRLMFTTFHQSLDYE
+294 ERLTFTTFHQSLDYE

-320 EASQVTYEIENGVFK
+320 ETSQVTYEIEDGVFK

-345 LEGNQYGISSES
+345 LEGNQYGISSKS

-367 GDNDVRKDCMEKGY
+367 GDNDVRKDCMENDY
-381 IRIGWDEYGTDIS
+381 IRIGWDEYGDDVS
-394 DETDGSSRNDKG
+394 DETDGSIRNDKG
-406 KKILDAYINRMKVGD
+406 KLILDAYINKMKVGD

-462 GKRENIVETNGG
+462 GKRENIVERNGG

-484 LKSIHVEDVEAIL
+484 LRSISLGDVEAIL

-503 IEQKEDDKPYVMV
+503 IEQEKDDKPYVMV

-556 KTFHV
+556 KSFHV

-587 RFAFITERPIGLA
+587 RFAFIAERPIGLA
-600 GDRFNAEL
+600 DNRFNAEL

-658 RDEEGVDNTR
+658 QDEEGVDNTR

-673 ELIPLL
+673 EVIPLL

-696 DELYKQATAS
+696 DELYKQATA

>member
-1 MSFTWVPYYK
+1 MLFTWVPYYK

-19 YQENRTNLCRLIY
+19 YQENRADLCRLIY
-32 DHEDELLIN
+32 DYEDELLIN

-59 TTFGLFNRGISMK
+59 TTFGLFNRGISKK
-72 NRVSSAALFKRLLN
+72 NRASSAALFKRLLN

-105 SHFFGFRPDRKPDD
+105 SHFFGFRQDRKPDD

-169 SSNRAYMKAR
+169 SSNRAYMKGR
-179 YGIVLPNRVPAYSAY
+179 YGIVLPNRAPAYSAY

-203 KMKEGV
+203 KMKEDV

-224 GALNGV
+224 GALNGA

-257 KTYDVPELAV
+257 KTYDIPELAV

-272 RFMSKGR
+272 SFMSKGR
-279 NREEIVNRYNQLKDD
+279 SREEIVKRYNQLKDD
-294 GRLMFTTFHQSLDYE
+294 ERLTFTTFHQSLDYE

-320 EASQVTYEIENGVFK
+320 ETSQVTYEIEDGVFK

-345 LEGNQYGISSES
+345 LEGNQYGISPDA

-381 IRIGWDEYGTDIS
+381 IRIGWDEYGDDVS
-394 DETDGSSRNDKG
+394 DETDGSIRNDKG
-406 KKILDAYINRMKVGD
+406 KLILDAYINKMKVGD

-430 EIDAIGVITDDYRY
+430 EIDAIGVITGKYRY

-503 IEQKEDDKPYVMV
+503 IEQEKDDKPYVMV

-556 KTFHV
+556 KSFHV

-587 RFAFITERPIGLA
+587 RFAFISERPIGLA
-600 GDRFNAEL
+600 DDRFNAEL

-635 PADTLCDEYKPEDV
+635 PADTLSDEYKPEDV

-658 RDEEGVDNTR
+658 QDEEGVDNSR

-696 DELYKQATAS
+696 DELYKQATA

>member
-1 MSFTWVPYYK
+1 MS
-11 EFAEKLLQ
+11 
-19 YQENRTNLCRLIY
+19 LCRLIY

-51 RFTDIDPF
+51 KFTDIDPF
-59 TTFGLFNRGISMK
+59 TTFGLFNRGISKK

-86 ISADVPSDFDGV
+86 ISAEVPSDFDGV

-105 SHFFGFRPDRKPDD
+105 SHFFGFRPDRKPGD
-119 IENLWRLFVKV
+119 IESLWRLFVKV

-169 SSNRAYMKAR
+169 SSNRAYMKGR
-179 YGIVLPNRVPAYSAY
+179 YGIVLPNRAPAYSAY

-224 GALNGV
+224 RALNGAE
-230 GQTRYDDIVGIWRR
+230 QTRYDDIVGIWRR

-272 RFMSKGR
+272 RFMSNR
-279 NREEIVNRYNQLKDD
+279 RSREEIVNRYNQLKDD

-345 LEGNQYGISSES
+345 LEGNQYGITSKS

-367 GDNDVRKDCMEKGY
+367 GDNDVRKDCMENDY
-381 IRIGWDEYGTDIS
+381 IRIGWDEYGDEIS
-394 DETDGSSRNDKG
+394 DETDDSSRNDKG
-406 KKILDAYINRMKVGD
+406 KQILNAYINKMKVGD

-430 EIDAIGVITDDYRY
+430 EIDAIGVITGEYRY
-444 DESLPAYKRIRPV
+444 DESLSAYKRIRPV

-462 GKRENIVETNGG
+462 GKRENIVERNGG

-484 LKSIHVEDVEAIL
+484 LRSISLEDVETIL

-587 RFAFITERPIGLA
+587 RFAFISERPIGLED
-600 GDRFNAEL
+600 DRFNAEL

-618 NFDEYKA
+618 NFDAYKA
-625 SGWDATMRLL
+625 SGWDASMRLL
-635 PADTLCDEYKPEDV
+635 PADTLSDEYRPEDV

-658 RDEEGVDNTR
+658 QDEEGVDNSR

-689 ADAQAVI
+689 ADTQAVI
-696 DELYKQATAS
+696 DELYKQATA

>member
-1 MSFTWVPYYK
+1 M
-11 EFAEKLLQ
+11 
-19 YQENRTNLCRLIY
+19 
-32 DHEDELLIN
+32 
-41 YLHDEGGKDD
+41 
-51 RFTDIDPF
+51 
-59 TTFGLFNRGISMK
+59 
-72 NRVSSAALFKRLLN
+72 N

-105 SHFFGFRPDRKPDD
+105 SHFFGFRPDRKPGD

-169 SSNRAYMKAR
+169 SSNRAYMKRR
-179 YGIVLPNRVPAYSAY
+179 YGIVLPNRAPAYSAY

-203 KMKEGV
+203 KMKKGV
-209 IKEKTFCELSANAYN
+209 IKKKTFCELSANAYN
-224 GALNGV
+224 GALNGAE
-230 GQTRYDDIVGIWRR
+230 QTRYDDIVGIWRR

-257 KTYDVPELAV
+257 KTYDIPELAV

-272 RFMSKGR
+272 SFMSKGR
-279 NREEIVNRYNQLKDD
+279 SREEIVKRYNQLKDD
-294 GRLMFTTFHQSLDYE
+294 ERLTFTTFHQSLDYE
-309 DWIEGLRPVVN
+309 DWIEGLRPVVD
-320 EASQVTYEIENGVFK
+320 ETSQVTYEIEDGVFK

-345 LEGNQYGISSES
+345 LEGNQYGISPDA

-381 IRIGWDEYGTDIS
+381 IRIGWDEYGADIS
-394 DETDGSSRNDKG
+394 DETDWSIRNEKG
-406 KKILDAYINRMKVGD
+406 KQILDAYVNKMKVGD

-430 EIDAIGVITDDYRY
+430 EIDAIGVITGDYRY

-484 LKSIHVEDVEAIL
+484 LNSISLEDVEAIL

-556 KTFHV
+556 KSFHV

-587 RFAFITERPIGLA
+587 RFAFIAERPIGLA
-600 GDRFNAEL
+600 DDRFNAEL

-658 RDEEGVDNTR
+658 QDEEGVDNTR

-696 DELYKQATAS
+696 DELYKQATA